1 MGEVVSIEEYRRARA
16 GRGAA
21 SSGGSADDATV
32 TRLEQAV
39 RALESA
45 LEGAVGMGDL
55 DEPVVRR
62 ELLAVNGAVAVG
74 RYALAA
80 ERTERLLTR
89 LRRH

>member
-1 MGEVVSIEEYRRARA
+1 MSIEGYLLARA
-16 GRGAA
+16 GRGAVA
-21 SSGGSADDATV
+21 SAGGGDDATV
-32 TRLEQAV
+32 SRLERAV

-45 LEGAVGMGDL
+45 LEGAVGIGDL

-80 ERTERLLTR
+80 ERTERLVTR